1 MLLAVYLLVVTLQQ
15 KRPLR
20 TALFAVGAAT
30 ATYLCLWS
38 YESPL
43 FILLLVPLLL
53 LPLVGL
59 SWRTA
64 AVVVAFY
71 VFPFIFVQ
79 MNFERYVGSGA
90 ATYQESL
97 VLVNL
102 TATSLAKDLAYNV
115 EASVGFWRWSDG
127 LSSGAGD
134 LSTAL
139 AGLAAA
145 SVLVAGVL
153 FVGLVAPTHPSRSH
167 GDRLR

>member
-1 MLLAVYLLVVTLQQ
+1 
-15 KRPLR
+15 
-20 TALFAVGAAT
+20 
-30 ATYLCLWS
+30 
-38 YESPL
+38 
-43 FILLLVPLLL
+43 
-53 LPLVGL
+53 
-59 SWRTA
+59 
-64 AVVVAFY
+64 
-71 VFPFIFVQ
+71 
-79 MNFERYVGSGA
+79 MNFERNVGSGA

-97 VLVNL
+97 VRDDL

-115 EASVGFWRWSDG
+115 EASAGFWRWSDG

-153 FVGLVAPTHPSRSH
+153 FVGLVAPHPPSRSH